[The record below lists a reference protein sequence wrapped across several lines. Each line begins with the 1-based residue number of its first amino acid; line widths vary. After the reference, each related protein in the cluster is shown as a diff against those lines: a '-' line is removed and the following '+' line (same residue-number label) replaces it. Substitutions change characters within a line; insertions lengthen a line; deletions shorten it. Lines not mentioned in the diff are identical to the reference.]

1 MKYIIP
7 IAFLVLV
14 IFQWAIPSGM
24 IAEKHT
30 VLEKGHPHKFIT
42 QPIDPSNPFKGRYIV
57 LSFEQSQ
64 FKSNR
69 QWKLKGNDDAFVT
82 FNVDQNGFATVKDVF
97 EEPPAGNTAYVKA
110 KVSYLEKD
118 GDSTTLNF
126 NYPFEEFYMDEFN
139 APRAESVY
147 FQSTMDTLK
156 KTYALVNIWKGDAV
170 LRNIYINDTA
180 INDLL
185 K

>member
-24 IAEKHT
+24 IAEKNT
-30 VLEKGHPHKFIT
+30 VLEKGHLHKFIT

-57 LSFEQSQ
+57 LSFEQSH

-97 EEPPAGNTAYVKA
+97 AERPAGNTAYVK
-110 KVSYLEKD
+110 SEGFLP
-118 GDSTTLNF
+118 G
-126 NYPFEEFYMDEFN
+126 
-139 APRAESVY
+139 
-147 FQSTMDTLK
+147 
-156 KTYALVNIWKGDAV
+156 KGW
-170 LRNIYINDTA
+170 
-180 INDLL
+180 
-185 K
+185 